1 VLGGCVVTD
10 ASLAYAAAYNK
21 ISIDG
26 INHHFGRDVFKETS
40 DETEAEWNRAH
51 PKTVASTTQ

>member
-21 ISIDG
+21 VSIDG
-26 INHHFGRDVFKETS
+26 IIHHFGRDVFKETAQVA
-40 DETEAEWNRAH
+40 EAEWNRDH
-51 PKTVASTTQ
+51 PQKVANTTQ